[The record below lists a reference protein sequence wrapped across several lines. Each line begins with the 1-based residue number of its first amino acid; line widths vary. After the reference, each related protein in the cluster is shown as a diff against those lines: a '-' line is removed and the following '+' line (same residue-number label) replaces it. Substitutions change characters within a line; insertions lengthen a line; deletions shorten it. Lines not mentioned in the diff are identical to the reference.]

1 MNEKQL
7 RKHYQEVFDQAI
19 GKMIDRQVDGYDG
32 NSTDFLKSMNEADI
46 QDLASV
52 SKMKAIRIKNT
63 NNPDTQ
69 EDNALDVINYM
80 VAIVGRLYG

>member
-7 RKHYQEVFDQAI
+7 RKHYQSVFKQCID
-19 GKMIDRQVDGYDG
+19 KMIDRQVDGYDG
-32 NSTDFLKSMNEADI
+32 NSTDFLKSMNEATT

-69 EDNALDVINYM
+69 EDNALDIINYM